1 MNRTSKAINLVLIG
15 SSMILA
21 GCYRT
26 PTSTAQDTRPTG
38 NSGGSSGGHYYGYR
52 GGRTIFIPSG
62 GGGGI
67 RGPSGA
73 TVSPRGG
80 FGAAGLAHAGS

>member
-1 MNRTSKAINLVLIG
+1 MNRTSKAIDLVLIG

-26 PTSTAQDTRPTG
+26 PTSTAQDTRTDR
-38 NSGGSSGGHYYGYR
+38 SGGSSGGHYYGSR

>member
-1 MNRTSKAINLVLIG
+1 MKRTSKAIDLVLIG

-26 PTSTAQDTRPTG
+26 PTTAQDTRTTG
-38 NSGGSSGGHYYGYR
+38 HSGGSSGGHYYGSR
-52 GGRTIFIPSG
+52 GGRFIFIPSG
-62 GGGGI
+62 GGGGT

>member
-1 MNRTSKAINLVLIG
+1 MNRTSKAIDLVLIG
-15 SSMILA
+15 SSMILT

-26 PTSTAQDTRPTG
+26 PTTTAQDTRTSG
-38 NSGGSSGGHYYGYR
+38 HSGGYYYGSR

-80 FGAAGLAHAGS
+80 FGAAGLAHAGG